1 MGNVSRPPIRDF
13 LPCLEAVEPA
23 RRKLKVD
30 VRVKFSDQLQRSS
43 SKPVVLD
50 FKPLRPELHK
60 LGKKFFFDVG
70 PERLSASSFNSLAS
84 FASTINLLLHLEP
97 LVEATFGNAKLLA
110 GSILVA
116 AILVVIFENL
126 ELSLSRV
133 RSSFAC

>member
-1 MGNVSRPPIRDF
+1 M
-13 LPCLEAVEPA
+13 
-23 RRKLKVD
+23 
-30 VRVKFSDQLQRSS
+30 
-43 SKPVVLD
+43 LD
-50 FKPLRPELHK
+50 FKPLHPELHK

-84 FASTINLLLHLEP
+84 FASIMNLLLHLEP